1 MKEFDEG
8 QLNFN
13 PYTMSAHKE
22 KPNVEFICT
31 LPGVEKVMPVIRAS
45 EYRHTWV
52 QKAVQDM
59 KSNGS
64 ITKEWKEKM
73 GEIPSNMNPIPGRP
87 HTNMEAEDRHTA
99 KCPALQMVMNTG
111 WILRLHQ
118 DLKLNTI
125 GDGADVNFTIPI
137 QSGSPIVSKHL
148 THGFYPFFKNW
159 PKDTMK
165 RIIKINLP
173 WHARIPKGY
182 KLLQTH
188 PFLLDDF
195 RFTTMSGVLDPHL
208 GIASV
213 GTIPMW
219 WHTTNDEEEHTIK
232 AGTPLAQYIL
242 IPKEEPDFTMKDMN
256 EDKMFNKEYA
266 MNQLLLAGTFERSY
280 NKVREFWKKYGW

>member
-1 MKEFDEG
+1 MREYDEG
-8 QLNFN
+8 LVN
-13 PYTMSAHKE
+13 PYTMYQG
-22 KPNVEFICT
+22 KPKVEFICT
-31 LPGVEKVMPVIRAS
+31 LPGVEKVMPVIKAS
-45 EYRHTWV
+45 DYKHTWI

-59 KSNGS
+59 KSGGS
-64 ITKEWKEKM
+64 ITKKWRRDWEV
-73 GEIPSNMNPIPGRP
+73 PSNMNPIPGMP
-87 HTNMEAEDRHTA
+87 QKDLDKESRHTA

-125 GDGADVNFTIPI
+125 GNGEDVNFTIPI
-137 QSGSPIVSKHL
+137 QSGSPLVSKHL

-165 RIIKINLP
+165 KIIKINLP

-242 IPKEEPDFTMKDMN
+242 IPKDEPDFTQKDMD
-256 EDKMFNKEYA
+256 EDKMFKKEYA
-266 MNQLLLAGTFERSY
+266 INQLLLAGTFERSY